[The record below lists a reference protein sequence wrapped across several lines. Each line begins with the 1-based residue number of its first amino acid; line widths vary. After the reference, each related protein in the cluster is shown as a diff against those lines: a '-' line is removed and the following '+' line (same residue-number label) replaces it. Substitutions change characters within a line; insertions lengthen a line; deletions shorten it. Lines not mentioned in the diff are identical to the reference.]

1 MSKSI
6 IRLLDNFVEK
16 LLLGTRFLLEFSAYL
31 FYGRSDFVIKDEK
44 VRTSQKEIAGTTYIV
59 ESAECVEAKET
70 PYSKLKRLISRNA
83 MELERSK
90 ESLEKLRE
98 INSTYRC

>member
-1 MSKSI
+1 MPI
-6 IRLLDNFVEK
+6 
-16 LLLGTRFLLEFSAYL
+16 Y

-44 VRTSQKEIAGTTYIV
+44 IRTSQKEIAGTTYIV
-59 ESAECVEAKET
+59 ESAECVEAIET

-83 MELERSK
+83 MELEKSK
-90 ESLEKLRE
+90 ESLEKLKE